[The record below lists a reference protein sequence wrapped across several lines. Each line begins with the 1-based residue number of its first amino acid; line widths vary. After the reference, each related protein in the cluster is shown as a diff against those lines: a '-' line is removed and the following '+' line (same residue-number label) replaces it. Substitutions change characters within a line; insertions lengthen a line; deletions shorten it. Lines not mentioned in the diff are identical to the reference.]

1 MKLIAETC
9 IIGGSYILI
18 SASLIAFNKYLMTHE
33 RRSTLFSLC
42 RRCTILFY
50 SVCLNL
56 RVHVGVNS
64 KECRAFPSS
73 KAMTAMHM
81 LMTSVMSLLLYT
93 AAPSLYPTMGKAR
106 ENWRALSE
114 P

>member
-1 MKLIAETC
+1 MWESTAR
-9 IIGGSYILI
+9 
-18 SASLIAFNKYLMTHE
+18 NVE
-33 RRSTLFSLC
+33 R
-42 RRCTILFY
+42 
-50 SVCLNL
+50 
-56 RVHVGVNS
+56 
-64 KECRAFPSS
+64 FPHP

>member
-42 RRCTILFY
+42 RRCMILFY

-73 KAMTAMHM
+73 KSHDGNAHADDLGHVSATLHCRAKP
-81 LMTSVMSLLLYT
+81 LSND
-93 AAPSLYPTMGKAR
+93 GKSA
-106 ENWRALSE
+106 
-114 P
+114 

>member
-18 SASLIAFNKYLMTHE
+18 SASLIAFNKYLMTFAK
-33 RRSTLFSLC
+33 LW
-42 RRCTILFY
+42 
-50 SVCLNL
+50 
-56 RVHVGVNS
+56 
-64 KECRAFPSS
+64 RAL
-73 KAMTAMHM
+73 TDTM